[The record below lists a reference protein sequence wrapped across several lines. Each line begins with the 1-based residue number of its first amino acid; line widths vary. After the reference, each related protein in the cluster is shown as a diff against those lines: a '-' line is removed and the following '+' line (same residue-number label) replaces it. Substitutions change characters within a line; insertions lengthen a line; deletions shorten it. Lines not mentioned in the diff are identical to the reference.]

1 MNSKSSKCLKRWWRQ
16 LVFVPFLHNRW
27 LTTAVKDD
35 FAKCIAHAE
44 QGHQGEICLI
54 IENHLPIG
62 RAYYQNCQM
71 RALDLFGLHRVWDT
85 ANNTGVLVYVNLC
98 EKSLHIIA
106 DRGIDKHAKDDWQP
120 LYEKTAIAFKN
131 KDFKNAIIMLIN
143 DIGNLLRLY
152 YPNDDIHGN
161 EIADDLIYLK

>member
-35 FAKCIAHAE
+35 FAKCIHNAE

-62 RAYYQNCQM
+62 RAYDQNCQM

-120 LYEKTAIAFKN
+120 LCKQALHAFGQGQ
-131 KDFKNAIIMLIN
+131 FAGGLTVLLGQLG
-143 DIGNLLRLY
+143 DILRTH
-152 YPNDDIHGN
+152 YPDDDVMGDELPNQPIV
-161 EIADDLIYLK
+161 L

>member
-1 MNSKSSKCLKRWWRQ
+1 MNSKSNKCLKRWWRQ

-35 FAKCIAHAE
+35 FAKCINNAE

-62 RAYYQNCQM
+62 RAYDQNCQM

-85 ANNTGVLVYVNLC
+85 QHNTGILIYVNLC
-98 EKSLHIIA
+98 EKDLQIIA
-106 DRGIDKHAKDDWQP
+106 DRGIDSYAHAQWQP
-120 LYEKTAIAFKN
+120 LCQDTLSRFKAG
-131 KDFKNAIIMLIN
+131 DFEQGLMTLIER
-143 DIGNLLRLY
+143 IGILLNHHF
-152 YPNDDIHGN
+152 PSEDNMGN
-161 EIADDLIYLK
+161 ELPNEPIYLH